1 MSLLTKILGRRAVAF
16 AKVPPPTPARPPAPD
31 VAELAAALLAE
42 PGSWFAVTS
51 VLGGDREAMAA
62 VLAALEGAVGRQVK
76 LWTPKGRGS
85 YAVTLAATG
94 EPWRTL

>member
-1 MSLLTKILGRRAVAF
+1 MFDKLLKKVTF
-16 AKVPPPTPARPPAPD
+16 AKVPPPAPAAPAAPAPD

-62 VLAALEGAVGRQVK
+62 VLAALEVAVGRQVK
-76 LWTPKGRGS
+76 LWTPPGRGS

-94 EPWRTL
+94 EPWGTL